1 MRAIQF
7 HNHLALSRL
16 PFVGTI
22 SVRIIVDCLIC
33 PLRIKAVML
42 ANQKPEAARAREG
55 TTLAATKAIANW
67 PVFATSQPVKTA
79 LAIPA
84 RFPQAFSQCCPTP
97 GCFRPG

>member
-7 HNHLALSRL
+7 HNHLAFRL

-42 ANQKPEAARAREG
+42 ANQKPEAARAREARDACG
-55 TTLAATKAIANW
+55 NKSHRKLACFCNQPTGKDRASNS
-67 PVFATSQPVKTA
+67 SQVSA
-79 LAIPA
+79 GIL
-84 RFPQAFSQCCPTP
+84 QSCPTP